1 MNTDE
6 MKQIE
11 ELAKAIGFDI
21 KRGDLFSVQNI
32 AFEVHSPDVP
42 VPTGKM
48 QRMLQLAERWTGLL
62 RYAALLILFGVV
74 YWLVLRPVKNR
85 VVAMLQMSSPGLL
98 AATAGASGKARV
110 DSTSGMDVLSV
121 TGENAPTQEVQQAV
135 ALKKQLITQVKDD
148 PEGAS
153 RLIQNWLRQ
162 PGEGR

>member
-1 MNTDE
+1 

-11 ELAKAIGFDI
+11 ELAKAAIGFDI
-21 KRGDLFSVQNI
+21 KRGDLFSLQNI
-32 AFEVHSPDVP
+32 AFEVHPPEVP
-42 VPTGKM
+42 VAPGRI

-62 RYAALLILFGVV
+62 RYAALLILFGAV
-74 YWLVLRPVKNR
+74 YWLVLRPVKSR

-98 AATAGASGKARV
+98 AAVGASGKLRG
-110 DSTSGMDVLSV
+110 DSINGMENALSV